1 VVAAR
6 PGELRQVEVRAVKLL
21 AVLRD
26 FESLLSPLIA
36 WFIAQVL
43 KVIFSFKRDSGFDFE
58 RLVGPGGMPSA
69 HSALVTALA
78 MITGLVEG
86 WSSAMFAVT
95 VVLAMLTMYDAAG
108 IRRSTGRQARI
119 LNQIMREWHA
129 SKTFR
134 DIRLRELLG
143 HSPFEVFAG
152 ALLGIITAL
161 LVHAS

>member
-1 VVAAR
+1 MR
-6 PGELRQVEVRAVKLL
+6 SLTLL
-21 AVLRD
+21 KD
-26 FESLLSPLIA
+26 YESLLSPLIA
-36 WFIAQVL
+36 WLVAQVL
-43 KVIFSFKRDSGFDFE
+43 KVVFSFKRDSGFDFE

-78 MITGLVEG
+78 TITGLVQG
-86 WSSAMFAVT
+86 WASTVFAVT
-95 VVLAMLTMYDAAG
+95 IVLAMLTMYDAAG
-108 IRRSTGRQARI
+108 IRRSAGRQARV

-129 SKTFR
+129 SKTFH
-134 DIRLRELLG
+134 DVRLRELLG